1 MLSAKEN
8 SDKLNAK
15 SGASWASGTEGS
27 LSATGKYSADSALAK
42 QYAGLKED
50 GSSRV
55 DDEAGW
61 REIKKDTP
69 PKSAAEYD
77 SMVREY
83 AAQGFDVKAIDMEG
97 GDFTN
102 ANFAIKPSDYTPE
115 SGDETIQ
122 QSETLSKAKA
132 GVAAYDE
139 EILPNTGDII
149 TGKNTTYKD
158 DYLKSYKLNLA
169 KEMEPKNAD
178 GTPRESKIQ
187 EEKDKVEGDNGF
199 E

>member
-1 MLSAKEN
+1 MLSAQQI
-8 SDKLNAK
+8 SDKLNQK
-15 SGASWASGTEGS
+15 TGTGGWASGTEGS
-27 LSATGKYSADSALAK
+27 MSASGKYDPNSALAK
-42 QYAGLKED
+42 KYAGLKED
-50 GSSRV
+50 GNSRV
-55 DDEAGW
+55 DDEEGW
-61 REIKKDTP
+61 REIFKEAP
-69 PKSAAEYD
+69 PKNASEYE
-77 SMVREY
+77 SMVKEY
-83 AAQGFDVKAIDMEG
+83 ASQGFDVKAIDMEG
-97 GDFTN
+97 GDFTK

-115 SGDETIQ
+115 ESDEPIQ

-132 GVAAYDE
+132 GVTVYDE

-178 GTPRESKIQ
+178 GTPRASKIQ
-187 EEKDKVEGDNGF
+187 EEKDKVEGF